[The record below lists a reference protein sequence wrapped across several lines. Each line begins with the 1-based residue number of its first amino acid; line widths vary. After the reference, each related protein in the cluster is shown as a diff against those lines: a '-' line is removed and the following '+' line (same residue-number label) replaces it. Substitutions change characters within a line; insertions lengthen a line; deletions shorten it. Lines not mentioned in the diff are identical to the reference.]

1 MNNKLQKN
9 DSIVIIN
16 GIELVG
22 IKAGYSN
29 TRNVICKSNKVA
41 KFIIDNKLN
50 INNIKDLE
58 LLSNLVDN
66 NYFDDIEV
74 IDIDG
79 YY

>member
-1 MNNKLQKN
+1 MNNKLQEN
-9 DSIVIIN
+9 DNIVKIN
-16 GIELVG
+16 GIELMGTKVG
-22 IKAGYSN
+22 WDNSRA
-29 TRNVICKSNKVA
+29 VICKSNKVA

-66 NYFDDIEV
+66 RYFDDIEV